1 MVNQNSS
8 LSPLDDFLR
17 VSIHQ
22 LRTRVRRIEVCLDQ
36 LTDDQIWARR
46 HEVENAVGNLV
57 IHLCGNIRQWI
68 VGGIGGILIGQ
79 IIILIEKTFFSSSSL
94 NLLEFSTR
102 GKILILIWVV
112 FSTIGIWRS
121 AENYNGPSFLK
132 IITKIYVAV
141 NCFSSIY
148 ILFFFN
154 TQQVLYS

>member
-1 MVNQNSS
+1 MFLENYIK
-8 LSPLDDFLR
+8 DFWRGKLKLWH
-17 VSIHQ
+17 SF
-22 LRTRVRRIEVCLDQ
+22 
-36 LTDDQIWARR
+36 
-46 HEVENAVGNLV
+46 
-57 IHLCGNIRQWI
+57 WI

-79 IIILIEKTFFSSSSL
+79 IIIFIEKTFFSSSSL